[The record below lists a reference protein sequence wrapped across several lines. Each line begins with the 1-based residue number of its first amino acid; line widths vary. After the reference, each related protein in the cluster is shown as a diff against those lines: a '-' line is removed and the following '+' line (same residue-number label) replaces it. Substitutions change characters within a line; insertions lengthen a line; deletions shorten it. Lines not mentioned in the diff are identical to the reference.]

1 MDKNQI
7 ILMYEVIQDY
17 QPDQIR
23 SLVAD
28 KLRKKN
34 CLRNEPEN
42 IGICYKIVESVLAF
56 FTPQIFA
63 ASCCPSPP
71 DPDIEYPTPE
81 ELEEVCKESI
91 KENSFSIKQIL
102 KKHPNYTNCI
112 IDIITLLAPAIA
124 QQYIGIP
131 GIAIVGTITVICKQG
146 IHTYLE

>member
-7 ILMYEVIQDY
+7 ILMYEAIQDY

-28 KLRKKN
+28 ELRKKN

-42 IGICYKIVESVLAF
+42 IGIYHKIVQSVFAF
-56 FTPQIFA
+56 FTPKILA
-63 ASCCPSPP
+63 ASCHCPS
-71 DPDIEYPTPE
+71 DPDIENPTPE